1 MPILKE
7 ECSLCSKLYSYYSLR
22 RCDQCGRLYCRDC
35 VTFTEDG
42 NIICLNC
49 ARRRVSPTRLGTK
62 YSPLYRFLAR
72 KARYSELVT
81 LTFAQIDGIIG
92 DNLPFSALR
101 NQNWWHN
108 SRSTAQ
114 GQAWLNVG
122 WRVQDVNMTDRTVT
136 FRRVAE
142 SHQMI
147 KTGRKRRKDAS
158 EKMKKTLATITKPQR
173 VQRKIPSKTRIA
185 KAQARLKNIERK
197 KSSMPQYRGKF
208 RSRPVYEKRLYR
220 PEAKPTSQEVN

>member
-22 RCDQCGRLYCRDC
+22 RCYQCGRLYCRDC
-35 VTFTEDG
+35 VTFTEEG

-62 YSPLYRFLAR
+62 YSSLYRFLAR

-81 LTFAQIDGIIG
+81 LTFSQIEGIIG

-101 NQNWWHN
+101 NRNWWHN

-114 GQAWLNVG
+114 GQAWLKVG
-122 WRVQDVNMTDRTVT
+122 WRVQDLNTTERTVT
-136 FRRVAE
+136 FKRVAE
-142 SHQMI
+142 SHKVI
-147 KTGRKRRKDAS
+147 KTGRKRRKDVSA
-158 EKMKKTLATITKPQR
+158 KMKKTLSVSTKPQR
-173 VQRKIPSKTRIA
+173 MRRKTPSKTRIA
-185 KAQARLKNIERK
+185 KAQARLQNIERK
-197 KSSMPQYRGKF
+197 KSSMQQHRGKF
-208 RSRPVYEKRLYR
+208 RPRPAYEKRLYR
-220 PEAKPTSQEVN
+220 PEAKPATQEVN

>member
-7 ECSLCSKLYSYYSLR
+7 ECSLCNKLYSYYSLR
-22 RCDQCGRLYCRDC
+22 RCYQCGRLYCRGC

-72 KARYSELVT
+72 KARYSELAT
-81 LTFAQIDGIIG
+81 LTFSQVEGIIG

-101 NQNWWHN
+101 NRNWWHN
-108 SRSTAQ
+108 SRSSAQ

-122 WRVQDVNMTDRTVT
+122 WRVQDVNMTERTVT
-136 FRRVAE
+136 FRRVVE
-142 SHQMI
+142 SHPMI
-147 KTGRKRRKDAS
+147 KTGRKHRKGTS
-158 EKMKKTLATITKPQR
+158 ERMKKTLSIPAKPQR
-173 VQRKIPSKTRIA
+173 ARRKTLSKTRIA

-208 RSRPVYEKRLYR
+208 RPQSAYEKRLFR
-220 PEAKPTSQEVN
+220 PEAKPTTQEVS